1 MIIKALIF
9 NIQRYS
15 IHDGEGIRTI
25 IFFKGCPLRCPWC
38 ANPESQSAQ
47 KEIMRK
53 ESLCISCVSKNAAS
67 CKETPEFCPTN
78 ALEWVGQEMTIDEV
92 VEEVKKDMVFYDT
105 SGGGVTLSGGE
116 VLLQGEF
123 ALELLKKLKSLGIH
137 TAIETSG
144 HGSWKILDQL
154 SDFLDEILFDLKIMD
169 DKDFKDIIKGDGSLV
184 KSNFSKLAAKG
195 ANVIPRVPLIP
206 TFTAKE
212 DNLLQIIDFLKVCE
226 INYVHLLPFH
236 QYGSS
241 KYKGTGR
248 EYSLENLR
256 LLSQQEINH
265 AKDLF
270 VTNGF
275 KVQIGG

>member
-38 ANPESQSAQ
+38 ANPESQST
-47 KEIMRK
+47 KREIMRK
-53 ESLCISCVSKNAAS
+53 DSLCISCVSKNAFT

-78 ALEWVGQEMTIDEV
+78 ALEWVGQEMTLDEV
-92 VEEVKKDMVFYDT
+92 IEEVKKDMVFYDS

-123 ALELLKKLKSLGIH
+123 ALELLKRLKSLGIH

-144 HGSWKILDQL
+144 YGSWDILKQL
-154 SDFLDEILFDLKIMD
+154 SDYLDEILFDLKIMD
-169 DKDFKDIIKGDGSLV
+169 DEEFKEIIKGDASLI
-184 KSNFSKLAAKG
+184 KSNFSKLVAKG
-195 ANVIPRVPLIP
+195 ANVIPRLPLIP
-206 TFTAKE
+206 TLTAE
-212 DNLLQIIDFLKVCE
+212 EANLLAVIDLLKKNK
-226 INYVHLLPFH
+226 IATVHLLPFH

-241 KYKGTGR
+241 KYKATGR
-248 EYSLENLR
+248 EYGLENLR
-256 LLSQQEINH
+256 LLSQEEINH
-265 AKDLF
+265 AKNLF
-270 VTNGF
+270 EMNGF
-275 KVQIGG
+275 TVQIGG